1 MFTFWLGEKVIRY
14 GNEETLVI
22 FVNIIIDILGK

>member
-1 MFTFWLGEKVIRY
+1 MFTFWSGEKVIRY

-22 FVNIIIDILGK
+22 FVNIITDIL